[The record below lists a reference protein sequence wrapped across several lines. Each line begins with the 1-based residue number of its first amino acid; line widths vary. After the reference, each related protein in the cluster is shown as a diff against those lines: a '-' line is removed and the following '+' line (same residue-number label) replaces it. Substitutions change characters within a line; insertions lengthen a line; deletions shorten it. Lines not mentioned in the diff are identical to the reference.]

1 MSVRRQEPM
10 LRPLAMAA
18 ERANRPT
25 AIVVFS
31 GALLAASLVFLFW
44 SAKGVNAAE
53 ARLRRATNEAIEVQ
67 RVAAEITRMR
77 DAGTQSTGEEAKYRP
92 IPTLLSSISASA
104 DQAGLSTRPQI
115 TPQRDDTQLDGALVR
130 KNIGARVSGQEI
142 GDVLRW
148 VETVLRQVD
157 GLYVSQFKVTPNRTT
172 GWNIELRFSRWE
184 LKQ

>member
-31 GALLAASLVFLFW
+31 GLLLFAAVVFLFW
-44 SAKGVNAAE
+44 SAKGVSAAE
-53 ARLRRATNEAIEVQ
+53 ARLRRATNEAVEVQ

-104 DQAGLSTRPQI
+104 DQSGFSTRPQI
-115 TPQRDDTQLDGALVR
+115 IPERDDVQLDGALTKKR
-130 KNIGARVSGQEI
+130 IRATVSGQEI